1 MISAIEWVLSGNK
14 NEFQSV
20 ASPTLLTT
28 AAIRLAALRRLCL
41 IGHGGIPPL
50 NDPASSEHHVGKVIW
65 VDLATPDLAGA
76 EHFYGGL
83 FGRTCTFR
91 PLRR

>member
-1 MISAIEWVLSGNK
+1 
-14 NEFQSV
+14 
-20 ASPTLLTT
+20 
-28 AAIRLAALRRLCL
+28 
-41 IGHGGIPPL
+41 
-50 NDPASSEHHVGKVIW
+50 VIW